1 MKLVVVF
8 LGKRGAGVRFVEIF
22 QSYGTNYINGQIDF
36 VISKRCSKEFPE
48 IAEKSYVVKTFEN
61 WRYLALS
68 PLIVINQLYVFF
80 NSFKCQ
86 QTKFLF
92 LMPSPSDY
100 FIIRILSLLKCDLF
114 FIIHDLQKHSG
125 EKWPT
130 KRAIGLRLKLAKKIF
145 TLSQHTEKSLDVASR
160 KKNLSIAHPIFPIK
174 LEKSP
179 SNEVEI
185 STEYILCIGRIREYK
200 GIDDLVKAHSLIVD
214 APLLVIAGEGKIEKT
229 KSAKVQLINRWLK
242 DEEVDFLIAHASFV
256 VFPYRDA
263 TQSGL
268 IPTCRLFNKPLI
280 VSDSGALTEQ
290 ARDSS
295 QLGVFRAGDIWSL
308 RDQIQILM
316 MSSKAEKSPRL
327 VPKTSE
333 LTQNSIESS
342 KKFVKQVVDTVFN
355 SSD

>member
-22 QSYGTNYINGQIDF
+22 RSYGKHYTNGNIDF

-48 IAEKSYVVKTFEN
+48 IAEKSYAVKTFEN
-61 WRYLALS
+61 WRYLALG
-68 PLIVINQLYVFF
+68 PLIVINQLYTFF
-80 NSFKCQ
+80 KSFEFQ

-100 FIIRILSLLKCDLF
+100 FIIRILSLFRCDLF

-145 TLSQHTEKSLDVASR
+145 TLSQSTKENLDPASR
-160 KKNLSIAHPIFPIK
+160 KKNISIAHPTFPIK
-174 LEKSP
+174 LELCP
-179 SNEVEI
+179 SEEVKI

-200 GIDDLVKAHSLIVD
+200 GIDDLVKAHSLIED
-214 APLLVIAGEGKIEKT
+214 APMLVIAGEGQIRKP
-229 KSAKVQLINRWLK
+229 KSVKVRLINRWLK
-242 DEEVDFLIAHASFV
+242 DEEIDFLIAHANFV

-268 IPTCRLFNKPLI
+268 IPTCRVFNKPLI
-280 VSDSGALTEQ
+280 VSDSGALEEQ
-290 ARDSS
+290 ARGSS

-308 RDQIQILM
+308 RDEIQALM
-316 MSSKAEKSPRL
+316 ASSKAKKSSRL

-333 LTQNSIESS
+333 VTQNSIESS
-342 KKFVKQVVDTVFN
+342 KEFVEQVVASIFK
-355 SSD
+355 SGE